1 MCLYFLTRAIPAL
14 LSLHPSR
21 LFSVS
26 RPGLHLLWCMMQR
39 LILEKCFN
47 YPCPYDPAA
56 LEQKHPP
63 KYRVSK
69 VIAIEQWTS
78 KRDLSEKPLPHP
90 YDKAPVNSSPNSRKP
105 PPSHYCRDPA
115 KCFTC
120 RTYRLKNKLT
130 DWILSQRKPYTAITV
145 QIDRLTSEQ
154 YEEDDI
160 SGIIDLVD
168 VIRIQDSG
176 PTEAA
181 RALRKKL

>member
-1 MCLYFLTRAIPAL
+1 
-14 LSLHPSR
+14 
-21 LFSVS
+21 
-26 RPGLHLLWCMMQR
+26 MQR

-56 LEQKHPP
+56 LDQKPP

-78 KRDLSEKPLPHP
+78 KRDRSERPPSYS
-90 YDKAPVNSSPNSRKP
+90 YDSAPVNNAPDSKKP
-105 PPSHYCRDPA
+105 PPLHYCRDPS

-120 RTYRLKNKLT
+120 RSHRFKQKLT
-130 DWILSQRKPYTAITV
+130 HWLLSQRKPYTAITV
-145 QIDRLTSEQ
+145 QVDRLTSEQ

-160 SGIIDLVD
+160 GGIIDLVD

>member
-1 MCLYFLTRAIPAL
+1 
-14 LSLHPSR
+14 
-21 LFSVS
+21 
-26 RPGLHLLWCMMQR
+26 MQR

-47 YPCPYDPAA
+47 YPCPYDPDA
-56 LEQKHPP
+56 LEQQRQAP
-63 KYRVSK
+63 KFRVSK

-78 KRDLSEKPLPHP
+78 KRDISEKPLPHP

-115 KCFTC
+115 KCITC

-160 SGIIDLVD
+160 GGIIDLVD